1 MKMSILKKVMKQIF
15 QTEKSEDRHIFDL
28 WNEVSAFAVM
38 GLPVSIS
45 KNTVERNEA
54 GSPQRSGLFRRS
66 IGSPKGQI
74 KDWRSAVPDSYR
86 GVHAVEFSDRY
97 EVHVDRFDPS
107 VKPLEHLIFDNGK
120 QLATMLSVYAI
131 ARFLDRPRP

>member
-1 MKMSILKKVMKQIF
+1 MSILKKLVKEIF
-15 QTEKSEDRHIFDL
+15 RMEKPEDGRIFDL

-45 KNTVERNEA
+45 KNAVEGSEA
-54 GSPQRSGLFRRS
+54 GSPQESGLFRRS

-74 KDWRSAVPDSYR
+74 KDWRSAVPDSDK
-86 GVHAVEFSDRY
+86 GIHAVEFSDRY
-97 EVHVDRFDPS
+97 EIHVDRFDPS